1 MRGQL
6 RTGLNVIA
14 AVLAIVVVGTV
25 GYTLI
30 EGWSLLDS
38 LFMTVTTI
46 FTVGFGEVHPLSR
59 GGQIFTLLLII
70 GGVGTILYGLGRMVE
85 FVIGG
90 QLSGMFRR
98 RAVRRQVDKLDSHF
112 IVCGY
117 GRVGEAVARHFAAHG
132 STVTPRTSPVS
143 SATASCLSVVTPR
156 PTRCSRPR
164 ASSGQGGS
172 WPPWGQTR
180 GTSS

>member
-70 GGVGTILYGLGRMVE
+70 GGVGTILYGLGRMAE

-98 RAVRRQVDKLDSHF
+98 RAVRRQV
-112 IVCGY
+112 
-117 GRVGEAVARHFAAHG
+117 E
-132 STVTPRTSPVS
+132 
-143 SATASCLSVVTPR
+143 
-156 PTRCSRPR
+156 
-164 ASSGQGGS
+164 
-172 WPPWGQTR
+172 
-180 GTSS
+180 